1 MPGMTHAAGASAP
14 KACWSGPELLQHPG
28 LQAGNCAYVIL
39 ERASHQLALHEAVMN
54 EGRNNLS
61 PHRRRHPY
69 RARYRAP
76 LLRIQTSARPDVRV
90 ARAKPQSSLYMRT
103 EDTL

>member
-54 EGRNNLS
+54 EDLVASSTPVPGSVPSS
-61 PHRRRHPY
+61 PLADTHKGASRC
-69 RARYRAP
+69 ACSTCKA
-76 LLRIQTSARPDVRV
+76 
-90 ARAKPQSSLYMRT
+90 T
-103 EDTL
+103 EQLVHAH